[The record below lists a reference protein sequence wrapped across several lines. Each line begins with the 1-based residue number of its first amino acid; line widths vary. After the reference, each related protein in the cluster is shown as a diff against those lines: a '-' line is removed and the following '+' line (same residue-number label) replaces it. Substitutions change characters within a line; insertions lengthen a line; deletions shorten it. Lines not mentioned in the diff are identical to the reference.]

1 MLHLYNLIGDVDYTS
16 GPYDVPFPANVTVMS
31 LNVSIIDDSI
41 LEGNEQ
47 FNLII
52 ARSVVTAHNPHRVTV
67 IIQDDDSK

>member
-1 MLHLYNLIGDVDYTS
+1 MYNLIGDVDYTS
-16 GPYDVPFPANVTVMS
+16 GPYDVPFPAGVTAMS
-31 LNVSIIDDSI
+31 FNISIIDDSI

-52 ARSVVTAHNPHRVTV
+52 AHGIITAHNPHRVTV